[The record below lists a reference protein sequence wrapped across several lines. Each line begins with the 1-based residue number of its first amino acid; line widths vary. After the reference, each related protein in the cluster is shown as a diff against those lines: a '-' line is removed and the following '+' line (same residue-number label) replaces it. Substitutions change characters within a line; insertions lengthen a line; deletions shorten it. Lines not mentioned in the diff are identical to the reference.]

1 MSLHPRR
8 RGVGFHVA
16 AVVWLTAVWVALWG
30 DLSVANVLAGA
41 VLGIAVT
48 RTLPMPSIDF
58 HGRVRPLGLVRLAG
72 RFVTDLVTASFQV
85 AVLAMS
91 PRAPRSAVIR
101 VRLRSHSDLYLTL
114 TAQLC
119 SLVPGTVVVE
129 ALRTDGVLYVHLLDV
144 ADADLAVAHAEVLGI
159 EERVLRALASD
170 AELAEAGLADE
181 RRTRRGDPRDE
192 DGSTSSRGEVA
203 R

>member
-8 RGVGFHVA
+8 RGVGFHVL

-41 VLGIAVT
+41 VIGVLVT
-48 RTLPMPSIDF
+48 RLLPMPSIDF
-58 HGRVRPLGLVRLAG
+58 HGRFRPLGALRLVG
-72 RFVTDLVTASFQV
+72 RFVVDLVVASAQV
-85 AVLAMS
+85 AWLALS
-91 PRAPRSAVIR
+91 GRTPRSAVIR

-181 RRTRRGDPRDE
+181 PRTRRGSE
-192 DGSTSSRGEVA
+192 EGA